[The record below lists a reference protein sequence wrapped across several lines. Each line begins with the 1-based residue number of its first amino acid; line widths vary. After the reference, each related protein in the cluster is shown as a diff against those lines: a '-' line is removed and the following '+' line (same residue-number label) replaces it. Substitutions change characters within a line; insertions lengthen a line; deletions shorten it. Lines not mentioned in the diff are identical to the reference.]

1 MDDQTGNFEV
11 GKDFDALRV
20 NVAVPD
26 GPIDLIQNDA
36 PKVGG
41 EASSRWCTFIKR
53 SRMLMLFCCRLPFQI
68 LLEKFLNLGGC
79 YSRCVCPNVP
89 IVMLQCLILSCLTG
103 DDRNIVEVFV
113 AGRKVIPFTKAS
125 NMPML

>member
-1 MDDQTGNFEV
+1 MIIITKSGQLQEELMCFSHLCVPALSMDDQTGNFEV

-26 GPIDLIQNDA
+26 GPIDLIQNVA

-41 EASSRWCTFIKR
+41 EASVRWYTFINR
-53 SRMLMLFCCRLPFQI
+53 SKTLMQFCCRLPFQI

-79 YSRCVCPNVP
+79 YSRVCPNFP
-89 IVMLQCLILSCLTG
+89 IVLLRYRIFFLL
-103 DDRNIVEVFV
+103 DR
-113 AGRKVIPFTKAS
+113 
-125 NMPML
+125 